1 MYSMCLDSMY
11 RSVCTNKLF
20 STNENFRFY
29 SYHSLWFEIMFLYQF
44 IFSERFESSDATKI
58 FRIWSLVLIF
68 VFLWCTEIESGL
80 LLIFV
85 VLTIVKIPIVVFQF
99 DRVHFSWNFIVRLVV
114 TVSRL
119 CRGHLCWSMLLAMFW
134 SHYDPILWSKYSILA
149 LFDCSWTFPSDDNPY
164 FDSFSNSLF
173 VCRQL

>member
-1 MYSMCLDSMY
+1 MYLWIFVLCDLSSSRL
-11 RSVCTNKLF
+11 VVEQLLF
-20 STNENFRFY
+20 SVSPAWIIRWLFGFGQGNQYIE
-29 SYHSLWFEIMFLYQF
+29 SLNLEKMVFWYKF

-58 FRIWSLVLIF
+58 FWIWSLVLIF

-149 LFDCSWTFPSDDNPY
+149 LFW
-164 FDSFSNSLF
+164 LF
-173 VCRQL
+173 LNIPVWW